1 MSGYGKGTGPQT
13 VRVGGHV
20 YAVNITKSEME
31 ARNIDRERARQLR
44 YIRPYDKKITI
55 TILAAKHLEGAALCR
70 TAALKWKR
78 RKKLHGRQSYRSVGN
93 ASVTSRSDINEE

>member
-1 MSGYGKGTGPQT
+1 MSGYGKAAPQT

-44 YIRPYDKKITI
+44 YIPVYEKKIVTI
-55 TILAAKHLEGAALCR
+55 TFLAAKHLEGAALCR
-70 TAALKWKR
+70 TAALKWKP
-78 RKKLHGRQSYRSVGN
+78 RKKLRVRQSFRSVGN
-93 ASVTSRSDINEE
+93 ASVTSQSDINEE

>member
-1 MSGYGKGTGPQT
+1 MSGYGKTAPQT

-44 YIRPYDKKITI
+44 YIPVY
-55 TILAAKHLEGAALCR
+55 E
-70 TAALKWKR
+70 
-78 RKKLHGRQSYRSVGN
+78 KKL
-93 ASVTSRSDINEE
+93 

>member
-1 MSGYGKGTGPQT
+1 MSGYGKGRQTT

-44 YIRPYDKKITI
+44 YVLASPKINKT
-55 TILAAKHLEGAALCR
+55 LAARHLEGAALCR
-70 TAALKWKR
+70 TAALKWKP
-78 RKKLHGRQSYRSVGN
+78 RKKLHGRLSFKSVGN
-93 ASVTSRSDINEE
+93 GSVMLRNDISEE